1 MSITDNQLKSDRV
14 ASGAAQS
21 DDLAAFLAEHF
32 GPLRRTLRQSFER
45 LPSKPRSAVELA
57 RAIGLE
63 NSPAWRLWKAA
74 FEEPIEVGASHMVGR
89 VALTRAANLIA
100 KQLGSDAVA
109 EDLVHAHESF
119 AAATKTFAGDDATFR
134 MMLDS
139 AIADSESS
147 DRRFAK
153 LMFDA
158 ARYRIG
164 GQIEES
170 YHCVVVTASAVEGFA
185 DIVTISASHGI
196 QRLRAG
202 SALPIARRSAWR
214 FASPNP
220 SETEPTERPLRN
232 TFRPVDPASDHDVSA
247 AGPPCLIPS
256 ATQLRGAEL
265 ERVESGSEVVL
276 QLVGGPLGL
285 PGRSSVAT
293 GEVLECATA
302 IPSSEHALKFGVRP
316 HLPMLSMVFDIFV
329 HRSVDPGSLLI
340 ECSAVDWGSS
350 SSAKYHRNASSPIML
365 RDAAFE
371 LREPTAEK
379 KPAFGFSASLVD
391 QAYGQLGVAPQ
402 DCRLARLICPMAVP
416 GTVYEISVETDDY
429 EHRDE
434 I

>member
-1 MSITDNQLKSDRV
+1 MSITDKQPKWERV
-14 ASGAAQS
+14 AAVAAQS
-21 DDLAAFLAEHF
+21 GDLASFLAEHF
-32 GPLRRTLRQSFER
+32 GPLRHALRESFER
-45 LPSKPRSAVELA
+45 LPARPRTAVELA

-109 EDLVHAHESF
+109 ADLVHAHESF
-119 AAATKTFAGDDATFR
+119 TAATKSFAGDDATFR
-134 MMLDS
+134 MMLDG
-139 AIADSESS
+139 AIADSESA
-147 DRRFAK
+147 DRRFVK

-170 YHCVVVTASAVEGFA
+170 YHCVMVTESAVEGFA
-185 DIVTISASHGI
+185 DIATISASHGI

-202 SALPIARRSAWR
+202 LALPIARRSAWR
-214 FASPNP
+214 FASPDP
-220 SETEPTERPLRN
+220 SETEPTEHPLRN
-232 TFRPVDPASDHDVSA
+232 TFRPIDPASDHDVSA

-256 ATQLRGAEL
+256 ATELRGAEL

-276 QLVGGPLGL
+276 QLVGGLLGR

-302 IPSSEHALKFGVRP
+302 VPSREHALKFGVRP

-329 HRSVDPGSLLI
+329 HRSVDPGSLRI

-350 SSAKYHRNASSPIML
+350 PSAKYHRNSSSPIML
-365 RDAAFE
+365 RDAVFE
-371 LREPTAEK
+371 LREPAAEK
-379 KPAFGFSASLVD
+379 KPAFGFSAQLVD
-391 QAYGQLGVAPQ
+391 QAYEQLGVAPQ

-429 EHRDE
+429 EHRHE